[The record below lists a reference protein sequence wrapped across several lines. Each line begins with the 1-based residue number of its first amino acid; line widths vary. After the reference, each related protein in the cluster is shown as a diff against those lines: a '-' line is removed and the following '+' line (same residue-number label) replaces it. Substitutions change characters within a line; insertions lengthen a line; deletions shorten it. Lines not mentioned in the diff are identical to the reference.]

1 MNNDQKPATLDDVV
15 AALQNN
21 QETLDEIKV
30 WTKINS
36 VEKVQD
42 ILKKTLDSPEKIA
55 IYHLS
60 DGRTVRDII
69 AVCGGST
76 ATVSNYWSSWNM
88 LGLMKSISVKR
99 GERFIKSFDLESY
112 GIEIPV
118 IAKKESKQKPTEQHE
133 TESTIEGEIQNE

>member
-1 MNNDQKPATLDDVV
+1 MNNEQKPATLDDVV
-15 AALQNN
+15 ATLQKN
-21 QETLDEIKV
+21 QETLEEIKV
-30 WTKINS
+30 WAKING

-60 DGRTVRDII
+60 DGRTIRDII
-69 AVCGGST
+69 AICGGST
-76 ATVSNYWSSWNM
+76 STVSNYWSSWNL
-88 LGLMKSISVKR
+88 LGLMKSISVNR

-112 GIEIPV
+112 GIKIPV

-133 TESTIEGEIQNE
+133 TKSVVEGDNQHE